1 MGKPSMMLSLP
12 GLVGKEE
19 RDCFLFHFQFFFCK
33 GYIPTLPVALIMPSK
48 YSVALSLDSV
58 TFRLWESLPIG
69 ERSKRIREALVV
81 ADLVVAKDADIA
93 MLQDQLLDRIH
104 QVRKLKMSNQELR
117 AFGCMCVVGN
127 VSVGDLE

>member
-1 MGKPSMMLSLP
+1 
-12 GLVGKEE
+12 
-19 RDCFLFHFQFFFCK
+19 
-33 GYIPTLPVALIMPSK
+33 MPSK

-58 TFRLWESLPIG
+58 TFRLWETLPIG